1 MCLEVIQWCYGY
13 VSVLLYSVT
22 DVFQVYIVVLW
33 MCGYLVR
40 GIVTVVLGVFR
51 VVL

>member
-1 MCLEVIQWCYGY
+1 M
-13 VSVLLYSVT
+13 LLSSVT
-22 DVFQVYIVVLW
+22 DVFEVYIVVLW

-40 GIVTVVLGVFR
+40 GNVTVVLGVFR